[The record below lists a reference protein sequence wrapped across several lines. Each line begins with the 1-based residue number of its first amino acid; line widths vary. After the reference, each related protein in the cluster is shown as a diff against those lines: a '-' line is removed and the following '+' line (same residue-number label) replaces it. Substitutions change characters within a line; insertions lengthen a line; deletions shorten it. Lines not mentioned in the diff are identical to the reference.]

1 MRLISLLLILLLNI
15 KPLYADKDSFEF
27 NKKQEIETTVTEV
40 LQKYCADECKLLSV
54 NLELYEEIEAR
65 EDLGFE
71 ALDNTADA
79 VKYNVSRA
87 NVFVQINS
95 SVNER
100 NKERLS
106 RLISLR
112 FKQYG

>member
-1 MRLISLLLILLLNI
+1 MRLISLFLILLFNTQL
-15 KPLYADKDSFEF
+15 LFADKQSFEL
-27 NKKQEIETTVTEV
+27 NKKHEIETTITEV
-40 LQKYCADECKLLSV
+40 LKKYCADECKLLSV

-87 NVFVQINS
+87 NIFIQINS
-95 SVNER
+95 SVNDR
-100 NKERLS
+100 NKERL
-106 RLISLR
+106 ISAY
-112 FKQYG
+112 FT